1 MSIFE
6 LVMISIGLGM
16 DAFAVS
22 ICKGLS
28 LHCPSLHNKLIISCY
43 FGVFQ
48 GIMPIIGYFIGYYFS
63 NFISS
68 ISHYIVFA
76 ILLIIG
82 INMIKESSTSELSTK
97 NNDISNKNLLFLAI
111 ATSIDAL
118 AVGISFACLKVNI
131 FFSSAVICIITFV
144 LCFIGVK
151 IGSIFGNKFEK
162 SSQILG
168 GIILILIGLKILLE
182 HL

>member
-82 INMIKESSTSELSTK
+82 INMIKESSTSELGTK

-111 ATSIDAL
+111 ANICSFLHWQIYPL
-118 AVGISFACLKVNI
+118 AAAKRNKSMENGILHMWLRSKYLD
-131 FFSSAVICIITFV
+131 
-144 LCFIGVK
+144 
-151 IGSIFGNKFEK
+151 
-162 SSQILG
+162 
-168 GIILILIGLKILLE
+168 
-182 HL
+182 

>member
-82 INMIKESSTSELSTK
+82 INMIKESSTSELGTK

-118 AVGISFACLKVNI
+118 AVGINI